1 MVHTREEIISA
12 IRAEIREWGAT
23 PPEFVTVPAPFLKDV
38 LRLLEA
44 EEDDGK

>member
-1 MVHTREEIISA
+1 MVHTREEIMAA